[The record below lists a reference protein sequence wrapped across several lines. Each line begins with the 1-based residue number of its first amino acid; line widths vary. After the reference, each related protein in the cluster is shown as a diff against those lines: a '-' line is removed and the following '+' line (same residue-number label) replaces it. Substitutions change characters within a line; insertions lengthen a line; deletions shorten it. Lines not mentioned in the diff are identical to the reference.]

1 MVIFTDKMIVQH
13 ILREDYIM
21 KKIISIITII
31 ALFLTF
37 MCVSVSA
44 DVTFSSLDEI
54 KDYDLEQ
61 IKSLHTTYI
70 KYNYDG
76 KNVSFKYSDL
86 TDDDLEYFLSVF
98 STQNLELIDY
108 EIIEPVDATNPDYP
122 DVGSW
127 HFQVT
132 GTYIQY
138 DFSFNS
144 EYVLVTYVFMDF
156 SPGLPHQMKQ
166 AMFKFKDSGTYDE
179 LIARLDELAANKI
192 EDDNKKQ
199 DEELEALNAK
209 TIKDIDFLYRASYPR
224 SDVSNTNDTD
234 SWAVIQYTYEGESEP
249 VTMLGVGYDILNF
262 YRVTSVIDNN
272 CFKVFNTSRKLQNYT
287 RYGYVE
293 SDYKEKSWLYEYYSI
308 QVNVN
313 ENMQAEDVTVTYKYA
328 TDGTTKTVH
337 IDMSKYTQSGK
348 LPTELFD
355 PKYNVNYSAENEQAE
370 NDNENNDVFDEAEQ
384 DTTDVTVKDETT
396 KEEEAAKEHVD
407 EQQEQKTEQ
416 DITEKM
422 EESEKTEEPEK
433 QEETHQPNKEE
444 TANSE
449 QTSEAPKV
457 QDFIDVPVTH
467 WAYEQIHEFS
477 ENKIVLG
484 YGNGYFGT
492 DDSITYEHFALL
504 LDRLFEYEADNTQSI
519 PAIREEV
526 IVSLVKALKMDVSNA
541 DENIINKTF
550 SDCTQLKEQ
559 NKKYIAA
566 AIESG
571 LVIGSDGKLF
581 PSDALTR
588 AETVMLLW
596 RATR

>member
-1 MVIFTDKMIVQH
+1 
-13 ILREDYIM
+13 M

-31 ALFLTF
+31 SLLLTF

-44 DVTFSSLDEI
+44 DVTFSSLSEL
-54 KDYDLEQ
+54 KDYRAEQ
-61 IKSLHTTYI
+61 IHSVFFT
-70 KYNYDG
+70 YNYNG
-76 KNVSFKYSDL
+76 KEIRFNKSDL
-86 TDDDLEYFLSVF
+86 NLEYLMSVF
-98 STQNLELIDY
+98 STQNLERVDY
-108 EIIEPVDATNPDYP
+108 EFDVPMHSTDDIKYP
-122 DVGSW
+122 NMGRLNIHISS
-127 HFQVT
+127 QV
-132 GTYIQY
+132 QY
-138 DFSFNS
+138 DYEFDS
-144 EYVLVTYVFMDF
+144 EYVLVSYVYIDESIAQAHEMHQALYTY
-156 SPGLPHQMKQ
+156 
-166 AMFKFKDSGTYDE
+166 KDSAVYDE
-179 LIARLDELAANKI
+179 LIEYLDKLSVKKI
-192 EDDNKKQ
+192 ESDNQKQ

-224 SDVSNTNDTD
+224 PDVSNTNETN

-249 VTMLGVGYDILNF
+249 VTMLGVGYDKLNF

-272 CFKVFNTSRKLQNYT
+272 CFKVFDTSRRLQQYT

-293 SDYKEKSWLYEYYSI
+293 TDYRENSWIYEYYGI

-328 TDGTTKTVH
+328 TTGATETVH

-355 PKYNVNYSAENEQAE
+355 PEYNVDYSAENEQAE
-370 NDNENNDVFDEAEQ
+370 NDTENKDVSTEAEQ
-384 DTTDVTVKDETT
+384 DTTDITGQD
-396 KEEEAAKEHVD
+396 EAAKEEIKEEIKEDEDIPVD
-407 EQQEQKTEQ
+407 EQQEGKTEQ
-416 DITEKM
+416 EIKD
-422 EESEKTEEPEK
+422 ESEEIVQQDPQQPSEEEA
-433 QEETHQPNKEE
+433 E
-444 TANSE
+444 NSE
-449 QTSEAPKV
+449 QTSESPKV
-457 QDFIDVPVTH
+457 QDFIDVPVSH

-504 LDRLFEYEADNTQSI
+504 LDRLFDYKADNTQSI

-526 IVSLVKALKMDVSNA
+526 IVSLVKALKMDVSSA
-541 DENIINKTF
+541 DESIINKTF

-581 PSDALTR
+581 PADALTR